1 MAIKKYLQTVK
12 YCRICNSSDIHPFLD
27 LGKVALPNAFLKDSQ
42 LNLSE
47 PLFPLIAGFCQ
58 KCRLVQLMHIVDPEI
73 MFKNYVYIP
82 SASKT
87 RLNNFKQIVDG
98 VTEILSPKKNLLAVD
113 IGSNDG
119 SLLQEFKKIGVKT
132 LGVDPAENL
141 AKVSQLKGIE
151 VYIGYFNFK
160 TAKKIKSKFGSASYI
175 TATNVLAHIDDLHGV
190 FRGARELLAKN
201 GIFVCEFPYLV
212 DLLEKKLFDTIYHE
226 HLSYFAIYPL
236 RKIVD
241 KCGLKIIDVRRTLI
255 DGGALRVSI
264 ARKDSDYPEN
274 SNSIK
279 ELTDLEDKLGLDI
292 FETYKKFAGQ
302 VYKLKDDIR
311 NLIFKLK
318 KQNKSIAGYGASA
331 RGNILLSYSGIGN
344 KQIDFIVDSTS
355 YKQGLFTPGHH
366 IPIYPEEELL
376 NKKPDYT
383 ILLAWNFA
391 DEIVKKQSEYERLGG
406 RFILPVPGVRIFEPV
421 RNKAIKRQKVVVVMP
436 ALNAAK
442 TVEAA
447 YRKLPKDLIDEVIL
461 VDDDSQDDTLDK
473 ARKLP
478 IKAYR
483 NESNLGYGGNLKV
496 CLSKALEVGADI
508 IIEYHPDDQYDPKD
522 LRLFIE
528 KSREGFDFALGSRF
542 IFPKTAIENKM
553 PLSKFIANRAMSFMD
568 ELVLG
573 IEMSE
578 FHSGFRMYTRKLLE
592 SVPFR
597 QNSDDYLFSFE
608 IIVQAVYWG
617 FKVAEVPVSC
627 RYHPAMHTADFRRSA
642 IYALGTFKTLWQYL
656 MAKFLRYQRGPFLK
670 IQPAPCPKC
679 GQKLTRFEGVV
690 KDGVSREQFSVFFCT
705 ICQNGF
711 TVPAPKDLSRYYP
724 KTYYSPVKSL
734 IYNLLQFR
742 RPDIIRQYKKSGKLL
757 DIGCGDG
764 SISSLLSEFS
774 YTGVETSFSGAK
786 KNNILIGGVEKV
798 EISSATFDI
807 VTFWESLEHVSS
819 PASALAKVFKSLKKN
834 GVLIIECPN
843 YASSERLIFG
853 SKWFHLDA
861 PRHLTHFTPK
871 GLSRLLEEVG
881 FEVVDQRQLYA
892 PEYTPVGLAQSIMYL
907 ISPQLNFVALTSN
920 GLLPAIL
927 ISAILF
933 SLLIFT
939 FPLSIVLYWMKAS
952 PILLTVAKK
961 TLKH

>member
-1 MAIKKYLQTVK
+1 MQIVRN
-12 YCRICNSSDIHPFLD
+12 CRICNHPDIQPFLD
-27 LGKVALPNAFLKDSQ
+27 LGKVALPNAFLKETQ
-42 LNLSE
+42 LSSSE
-47 PLFPLIAGFCQ
+47 PLFPLVAGFCQ
-58 KCRLVQLMHIVDPEI
+58 KCRLVQLIYTVDPEI

-87 RLNNFKQIVDG
+87 RLDNFKKIVEEA
-98 VTEILSPKKNLLAVD
+98 TNILRPDKNSLAVD

-151 VYIGYFNFK
+151 VFTGYFNFK
-160 TAKKIKSKFGSASYI
+160 TAKKIKNKFGSASYI

-190 FRGARELLAKN
+190 FRGVKELLDKN

-212 DLLEKKLFDTIYHE
+212 DLIEKKLFDTIYHE
-226 HLSYFAIYPL
+226 HLSYFSIYPL
-236 RKIVD
+236 T
-241 KCGLKIIDVRRTLI
+241 KIIDKWGLRIIDVHRTPI

-264 ARKDSDYPEN
+264 ARNDSDYPEG

-279 ELTDLEDKLGLDI
+279 ELTDLEDKLGLGN
-292 FETYKKFAGQ
+292 FGTYKKFAGQ
-302 VYKLKDDIR
+302 VYRLKDNLR
-311 NLIFKLK
+311 NLIFELK
-318 KQNKSIAGYGASA
+318 KKNKSIAGYGASA

-344 KQIDFIVDSTS
+344 KQVDFIVDSTS

-366 IPIYPEEELL
+366 IPIYPEEDLL
-376 NKKPDYT
+376 KKKPDYT

-391 DEIVKKQSEYERLGG
+391 DEIVKKQSEYEKSGG
-406 RFILPVPGVRIFEPV
+406 RFILPVPEVKILKPV
-421 RNKAIKRQKVVVVMP
+421 RKVAKKLKVVVVMP
-436 ALNAAK
+436 ALNAAR
-442 TVEAA
+442 TIEAA
-447 YRKLPKDLIDEVIL
+447 YRKLPGDLIDKVIL
-461 VDDDSQDDTLDK
+461 VDDGSRDDTVNK
-473 ARKLP
+473 AKKLP
-478 IKAYR
+478 LKVYR
-483 NESNLGYGGNLKV
+483 NRINLGYGGNLKV
-496 CLSKALEVGADI
+496 CLSKALEAGADI

-528 KSREGFDFALGSRF
+528 KARDGFDFALGSRF

-592 SVPFR
+592 SIPFR

-617 FKVAEVPVSC
+617 FKIAEVPVSC

-642 IYALGTFKTLWQYL
+642 IYAIGTFKTLWQYL
-656 MAKFLRYQRGPFLK
+656 MAKFLRFQRGPFLK
-670 IQPAPCPKC
+670 IQPAPCPQC
-679 GQKLTRFEGVV
+679 GQKLTRFESVV
-690 KDGVSREQFSVFFCT
+690 KDGVSGEQFSVFFCT

-711 TVPAPKDLSRYYP
+711 TVPAPKDLSKYYP
-724 KTYYSPVKSL
+724 KTYYSPLKSF

-742 RPDIIRQYKKSGKLL
+742 RPSIIRQYKKSGKLL
-757 DIGCGDG
+757 DIGCGNG
-764 SISSLLSEFS
+764 SISSFLPEFI
-774 YTGVETSFSGAK
+774 YTGVETSFSGAVS
-786 KNNILIGGVEKV
+786 NSILIGGIEKV
-798 EISSATFDI
+798 KLNLNTFDI
-807 VTFWESLEHVSS
+807 ATFWESLEHVSNPS
-819 PASALAKVFKSLKKN
+819 SALTKIFKTLKKN
-834 GVLIIECPN
+834 GVVIIECPN
-843 YASSERLIFG
+843 YSSPERLIFG
-853 SKWFHLDA
+853 SKWFHLDT

-871 GLSRLLEEVG
+871 GLANLLEESG
-881 FEVVDQRQLYA
+881 FKVIEQRQLYA
-892 PEYTPVGLAQSIMYL
+892 PEYAPVGLAQSIMYL
-907 ISPQLNFVALTSN
+907 ISAKLNFVALTSN
-920 GLLPAIL
+920 GALSAIL
-927 ISAILF
+927 VSVILF

-939 FPLSIVLYWMKAS
+939 LPLSVVLYWMKAS

-961 TLKH
+961 H

>member
-1 MAIKKYLQTVK
+1 MHSVK
-12 YCRICNSSDIHPFLD
+12 YCRICNSPDIQPFLD
-27 LGKVALPNAFLKDSQ
+27 LGKVALPNAFLKDGQ
-42 LNLSE
+42 LNLKE
-47 PLFPLIAGFCQ
+47 PLFPLAAGFCQ

-87 RLNNFKQIVDG
+87 RLDNFKQIIEG
-98 VTEILSPKKNLLAVD
+98 VTAILPQNKNSLAVD

-119 SLLQEFKKIGVKT
+119 SLLQEFKRIGVRT

-151 VYIGYFNFK
+151 VFTGYFNFK
-160 TAKKIKSKFGSASYI
+160 TAKKIKNKFGPASYI

-190 FRGARELLAKN
+190 FRGAGELLHQN

-226 HLSYFAIYPL
+226 HLSYFSIYPL
-236 RKIVD
+236 KEIVNN
-241 KCGLKIIDVRRTLI
+241 CGLKIIDVRRTPI

-264 ARKDSDYPEN
+264 ARKDSDYPEG

-279 ELTDLEDKLGLDI
+279 ELTDLEDKLGLGI
-292 FETYKKFAGQ
+292 FETYKNFAGQ
-302 VYKLKDDIR
+302 VYKLRENIR

-331 RGNILLSYSGIGN
+331 RGNILLSYCGVG
-344 KQIDFIVDSTS
+344 KDDIDFIVDSTS
-355 YKQGLFTPGHH
+355 YKQWLFTPGHH
-366 IPIYPEEELL
+366 IPIYPEEALL
-376 NKKPDYT
+376 KKNPDYT

-391 DEIVKKQSEYERLGG
+391 DEIVKKQAEYKKSGG
-406 RFILPVPGVRIFEPV
+406 KFILPVPKVIIFEPG
-421 RNKAIKRQKVVVVMP
+421 REKMIKKQKVVVVMP

-447 YRKLPKDLIDEVIL
+447 YHKLPKDLIDEVIL
-461 VDDDSQDDTLDK
+461 VDDGSRDNTLDK

-483 NESNLGYGGNLKV
+483 NEINLGYGGNLKV
-496 CLSKALEVGADI
+496 CLLKALEAGADI
-508 IIEYHPDDQYDPKD
+508 VIEYHPDDQYDPKD
-522 LRLFIE
+522 LKLFIE
-528 KSREGFDFALGSRF
+528 KAREGFDFALGSRF

-553 PLSKFIANRAMSFMD
+553 PLSKFIANRAMSFVD
-568 ELVLG
+568 ELILG

-578 FHSGFRMYTRKLLE
+578 FHSGFRMYTKELLE

-608 IIVQAVYWG
+608 IIAQAVYWG
-617 FKVAEVPVSC
+617 FKVTEVPVSC

-642 IYALGTFKTLWQYL
+642 IYALGTFKILWQYL
-656 MAKFLRYQRGPFLK
+656 AAKFLRFQRGPFLK
-670 IQPAPCPKC
+670 IQAAPCPKC
-679 GQKLTRFEGVV
+679 GQKLTRFESVV
-690 KDGVSREQFSVFFCT
+690 KDGVSGEQFSVFFCT

-711 TVPAPKDLSRYYP
+711 TVPIPKDLSKYYP

-742 RPDIIRQYKKSGKLL
+742 RPNIIRQYKKSGKLL

-764 SISSLLSEFS
+764 SISSFLPEFN
-774 YTGVETSFSGAK
+774 YTGVETSFSGAESK
-786 KNNILIGGVEKV
+786 TILIGGIEKV
-798 EISSATFDI
+798 KISPNSFEVA
-807 VTFWESLEHVSS
+807 TFWESLEHVSK
-819 PASALAKVFKSLKKN
+819 PVSALTKVFKSLKK
-834 GVLIIECPN
+834 GGIVIIECPN

-853 SKWFHLDA
+853 SKWFHLDT

-871 GLSRLLEEVG
+871 GLARLLEEVG
-881 FEVVDQRQLYA
+881 FEMVEQRQLYA

-907 ISPQLNFVALTSN
+907 ISPQLNFVALTNN
-920 GLLPAIL
+920 GPVSAIL
-927 ISAILF
+927 VSVVLF

-961 TLKH
+961 H

>member
-1 MAIKKYLQTVK
+1 MATKKYLQTVK
-12 YCRICNSSDIHPFLD
+12 NCRVCNAPHLQPFLD
-27 LGKVALPNAFLKDSQ
+27 LGKVALPNAFLKDSE
-42 LNLSE
+42 LNSIE
-47 PLFPLIAGFCQ
+47 PLFPLVAGFCP

-87 RLNNFKQIVDG
+87 RLDNFKQIVDG
-98 VTEILSPKKNLLAVD
+98 VTAILPQSKNLLAVD

-151 VYIGYFNFK
+151 VYTGYFNLK
-160 TAKKIKSKFGSASYI
+160 TAKKIKSKFGPASYI

-190 FRGARELLAKN
+190 FRGVGELLAKN

-226 HLSYFAIYPL
+226 HLSYFAICPL
-236 RKIVD
+236 KEIVD
-241 KCGLKIIDVRRTLI
+241 KCGLKIIDVRRTPI

-264 ARKDSDYPEN
+264 ARRDSDYPEN

-279 ELTDLEDKLGLDI
+279 ELTDLEDKLGLGN
-292 FETYKKFAGQ
+292 FETYKNFAGQ
-302 VYKLKDDIR
+302 VYKLRDDIR

-318 KQNKSIAGYGASA
+318 KQNKNIAGYGASA

-344 KQIDFIVDSTS
+344 KQVDFIVDSTS

-376 NKKPDYT
+376 KKKPDYT

-391 DEIVKKQSEYERLGG
+391 DEIVKKQSEYEKLGG
-406 RFILPVPGVRIFEPV
+406 RFILPVPEVKIFKPV
-421 RNKAIKRQKVVVVMP
+421 KEKLAKKQKVVVVMP

-461 VDDDSQDDTLDK
+461 VDDGSQDDTLGK

-478 IKAYR
+478 IKTFGHKT
-483 NESNLGYGGNLKV
+483 NLGYGGNLKV
-496 CLSKALEVGADI
+496 CLSKALEAGADI

-528 KSREGFDFALGSRF
+528 KARDGFDFALGSRF

-592 SVPFR
+592 NVPFR

-656 MAKFLRYQRGPFLK
+656 AAKFLRFQRGPFLK
-670 IQPAPCPKC
+670 IQAAPCPKC
-679 GQKLTRFEGVV
+679 SQKLTRFESVIT
-690 KDGVSREQFSVFFCT
+690 DGVSGEQFSVFFCT

-711 TVPAPKDLSRYYP
+711 TVPAPKDLSKYYP

-757 DIGCGDG
+757 DVGCGNG
-764 SISSLLSEFS
+764 SISSFLPEFS
-774 YTGVETSFSGAK
+774 YTGVETAYSGAK
-786 KNNILIGGVEKV
+786 PGAILIGGIEKV
-798 EISSATFDI
+798 KLTPNYFGIA
-807 VTFWESLEHVSS
+807 TFWESLEHVSNPS
-819 PASALAKVFKSLKKN
+819 AALAKVFRSLKKN
-834 GVLIIECPN
+834 GVIIVECPN
-843 YASSERLIFG
+843 YVSLERLMFG
-853 SKWFHLDA
+853 SKWFHLDT

-871 GLSRLLEEVG
+871 GLASLLEEAG
-881 FEVVDQRQLYA
+881 FGVIEQRQLYA

-907 ISPQLNFVALTSN
+907 VSPQLNFVALTNS
-920 GLLPAIL
+920 GLFPAIFVSL
-927 ISAILF
+927 LLF
-933 SLLIFT
+933 SLLVIT
-939 FPLSIVLYWMKAS
+939 IPLSVVLYWMKAS

-961 TLKH
+961 R

>member
-1 MAIKKYLQTVK
+1 MRIVK
-12 YCRICNSSDIHPFLD
+12 NCRICNYTDIQPFLD
-27 LGKVALPNAFLKDSQ
+27 LGKVALPNAFLKESQ
-42 LNLSE
+42 LSSSE
-47 PLFPLIAGFCQ
+47 PLFPLVVGFCQ
-58 KCRLVQLMHIVDPEI
+58 KCRLVQLIYTVEPEV

-87 RLNNFKQIVDG
+87 RLDNFEKIVEG
-98 VTEILSPKKNLLAVD
+98 VTNILRPDKNSLAVD

-141 AKVSQLKGIE
+141 SKVSQLKGIE
-151 VYIGYFNFK
+151 VFTGYFNFK
-160 TAKKIKSKFGSASYI
+160 TAKKIKNKFGSASYI

-190 FRGARELLAKN
+190 FRGVGELLSPN

-236 RKIVD
+236 IEIID
-241 KCGLKIIDVRRTLI
+241 KCGLKIIDVLRTPI

-264 ARKDSDYPEN
+264 ARKNSNYPEG

-279 ELTDLEDKLGLDI
+279 ELTDLEDKLGLGN
-292 FETYKKFAGQ
+292 FGTYKKFAGQ
-302 VYKLKDDIR
+302 VYRLKDNIR

-318 KQNKSIAGYGASA
+318 KKNKSIAGYGASA

-344 KQIDFIVDSTS
+344 KQVDFIVDSTS

-366 IPIYPEEELL
+366 IPIYPEEDLL
-376 NKKPDYT
+376 KKKPDYT

-391 DEIVKKQSEYERLGG
+391 DEIVKKQSEYEKSGG
-406 RFILPVPGVRIFEPV
+406 RFILPVPEVKILKPV
-421 RNKAIKRQKVVVVMP
+421 RKVAKKLKVVVVMP
-436 ALNAAK
+436 ALNAAR
-442 TVEAA
+442 TIEAA
-447 YRKLPKDLIDEVIL
+447 YRKLPGDLIDKVIL
-461 VDDDSQDDTLDK
+461 VDDGSRDDTVNK
-473 ARKLP
+473 AKKLP
-478 IKAYR
+478 LKVYR
-483 NESNLGYGGNLKV
+483 NRINLGYGGNLKV
-496 CLSKALEVGADI
+496 CLSKALEAGADI

-528 KSREGFDFALGSRF
+528 KARDGFDFALGSRF

-617 FKVAEVPVSC
+617 FKIAEVPVSC

-642 IYALGTFKTLWQYL
+642 IYAIGTFKTLWQYL
-656 MAKFLRYQRGPFLK
+656 MAKFLRFQRGPFLK
-670 IQPAPCPKC
+670 IQPAPCPQC
-679 GQKLTRFEGVV
+679 VQKLTRFESVV
-690 KDGVSREQFSVFFCT
+690 KDGVSGEQFSVFFCT

-711 TVPAPKDLSRYYP
+711 TVSAPKDLSKYYP
-724 KTYYSPVKSL
+724 KTYYSPLKSF

-742 RPDIIRQYKKSGKLL
+742 RPSIIRQYKKSGKLL
-757 DIGCGDG
+757 DIGCGNG
-764 SISSLLSEFS
+764 SISSFLPEFI

-786 KNNILIGGVEKV
+786 GKNILTGGIETVKLKPK
-798 EISSATFDI
+798 SFDA
-807 VTFWESLEHVSS
+807 VTFWESLEHVSG
-819 PASALAKVFKSLKKN
+819 PGLALEKIFKSLREN

-843 YASSERLIFG
+843 YASPERLIFG
-853 SKWFHLDA
+853 SKWFHLDT

-871 GLSRLLEEVG
+871 GLANLLEESG
-881 FEVVDQRQLYA
+881 FKVVEQRQLYA

-907 ISPQLNFVALTSN
+907 ISAKLNFVALTSN
-920 GLLPAIL
+920 GALSAIL
-927 ISAILF
+927 VSVILF

-939 FPLSIVLYWMKAS
+939 LPLSVVLYWMKAS

-961 TLKH
+961 R